1 MCESSSRRKACV
13 CNVMISYAGGTAF
26 VASASLIVQLFVFL
40 IVGFARTKCFER
52 AMEIFGDVENSQQ
65 GASQ

>member
-1 MCESSSRRKACV
+1 M
-13 CNVMISYAGGTAF
+13 MISYAGGTAF

-52 AMEIFGDVENSQQ
+52 AVEIFGNVENSQQ